1 MNISAAAFRPRP
13 KVDSILLRISHK
25 EVNAAVN
32 EELFEEL
39 VRGLFNQRKRVVRSS
54 FIHFLSQK
62 VGREKARSILE
73 TITLPEKR
81 VFQLN
86 ISDLEKISRQ
96 LFEALESQPQPTA

>member
-1 MNISAAAFRPRP
+1 
-13 KVDSILLRISHK
+13 LRISHK
-25 EVNAAVN
+25 EVNAVVN

-86 ISDLEKISRQ
+86 ISDLEEISRQ